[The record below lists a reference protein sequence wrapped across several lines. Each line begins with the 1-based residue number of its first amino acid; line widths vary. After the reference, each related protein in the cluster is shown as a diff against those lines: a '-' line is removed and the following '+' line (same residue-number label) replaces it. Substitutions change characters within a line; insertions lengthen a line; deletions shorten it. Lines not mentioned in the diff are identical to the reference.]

1 MIDWFFSSGKVKYSK
16 QLWRLNIWL
25 YLLPSNSEKKLNTM
39 QTKNENG
46 VKKDANRENILK
58 IAREIFSKYG
68 FKKTTLDDIANAVRK
83 GKSSLYYYFES
94 KEDLFQAVIMKEV
107 DILAHELEIVINRN
121 TDPIDKLRDY
131 ILTKL
136 TTFRSLA
143 NFYHAIE
150 NDVTAVG
157 FINDVKRRYD
167 LDEIRMI
174 KRILIEGVR
183 KNEFEIYDFNLAAIG
198 ITTAIKGLEMPL
210 SAGTYGNVN
219 IENSVDIILKIICYG
234 IMKR

>member
-1 MIDWFFSSGKVKYSK
+1 MIVNAVKFIIM
-16 QLWRLNIWL
+16 LN
-25 YLLPSNSEKKLNTM
+25 NSD
-39 QTKNENG
+39 NG
-46 VKKDANRENILK
+46 NKRDHNRENILK

-68 FKKTTLDDIANAVRK
+68 YKKTTLNDISTAVRK

-94 KEDLFQAVIMKEV
+94 KEDIFQAVILKEV
-107 DILAHELEIVINRN
+107 EILGKELEIVINRN
-121 TDPIDKLRDY
+121 TDPVDKLRDY

-136 TTFRSLA
+136 TTYRSLA

-157 FINDVKRRYD
+157 FIEEVKRRYEQ
-167 LDEIRMI
+167 DEIRMI

-183 KNEFEIYDFNLAAIG
+183 KNEFEIYDFNITAIG

-210 SAGTYGNVN
+210 SAGNYGNVDLSR
-219 IENSVDIILKIICYG
+219 SVDNILKIMCYG

>member
-1 MIDWFFSSGKVKYSK
+1 
-16 QLWRLNIWL
+16 
-25 YLLPSNSEKKLNTM
+25 M
-39 QTKNENG
+39 QTKNVPG
-46 VKKDANRENILK
+46 HKKDINRENILK

-157 FINDVKRRYD
+157 FINDVKRRYE

>member
-1 MIDWFFSSGKVKYSK
+1 M
-16 QLWRLNIWL
+16 Q
-25 YLLPSNSEKKLNTM
+25 NSTETAN
-39 QTKNENG
+39 
-46 VKKDANRENILK
+46 KKDVNRENILK

-68 FKKTTLDDIANAVRK
+68 YKKTTLDDIANAVRK
-83 GKSSLYYYFES
+83 GKSSLYYYFKS

-107 DILAHELEIVINRN
+107 DILARELEIVINRN
-121 TDPIDKLRDY
+121 TDPVDKLRDY
-131 ILTKL
+131 ILTKMA
-136 TTFRSLA
+136 TFRNLA

-157 FINDVKRRYD
+157 FIDEIKLKYEQ
-167 LDEIRMI
+167 DEIRMI

-210 SAGTYGNVN
+210 AAGNYSDVN
-219 IENSVDIILKIICYG
+219 LERSVDIILKIMCYG

>member
-1 MIDWFFSSGKVKYSK
+1 M
-16 QLWRLNIWL
+16 QT
-25 YLLPSNSEKKLNTM
+25 NSENG
-39 QTKNENG
+39 TKR
-46 VKKDANRENILK
+46 DLNRENILK

-83 GKSSLYYYFES
+83 GKSSLYYYFKS
-94 KEDLFQAVIMKEV
+94 KEDLFQAVILKEV
-107 DILAHELEIVINRN
+107 EILANSLEVVINRN
-121 TDPIDKLRDY
+121 TDPVEKLRDY

-150 NDVTAVG
+150 NDITAVE
-157 FINDVKRRYD
+157 FIEKVKQKYEQ
-167 LDEIRMI
+167 DEIRII

-210 SAGTYGNVN
+210 SAGNYSTANL
-219 IENSVDIILKIICYG
+219 ERSVDIILKIICYG
-234 IMKR
+234 IMKK

>member
-1 MIDWFFSSGKVKYSK
+1 MFLSSVKVKYSK
-16 QLWRLNIWL
+16 QFWRQNIWL
-25 YLLPSNSEKKLNTM
+25 YLFPSNSEKSKIYAN
-39 QTKNENG
+39 QKRSG
-46 VKKDANRENILK
+46 AQKDLNRENIMK

-157 FINDVKRRYD
+157 FINDVKRRYE

-210 SAGTYGNVN
+210 SAGPYGNVN

>member
-1 MIDWFFSSGKVKYSK
+1 M
-16 QLWRLNIWL
+16 
-25 YLLPSNSEKKLNTM
+25 LPVLTQQKGNKM
-39 QTKNENG
+39 QTKNETG
-46 VKKDANRENILK
+46 YKKDVNRENILK

-157 FINDVKRRYD
+157 FINDIKRRYE

-210 SAGTYGNVN
+210 SAGPYGNVN
-219 IENSVDIILKIICYG
+219 LENSVDIILKIICYG

>member
-1 MIDWFFSSGKVKYSK
+1 MKDYKIKEKERRKNRIYKVATKT
-16 QLWRLNIWL
+16 LWQKGYDRTSI
-25 YLLPSNSEKKLNTM
+25 
-39 QTKNENG
+39 
-46 VKKDANRENILK
+46 R
-58 IAREIFSKYG
+58 
-68 FKKTTLDDIANAVRK
+68 DIAKATDMTTA
-83 GKSSLYYYFES
+83 GLYYYFKS
-94 KEDLFQAVIMKEV
+94 KEDLFQAVIIKEV
-107 DILAHELEIVINRN
+107 EILARELEIVINRN
-121 TDPIDKLRDY
+121 TDPVDKLRDY

-136 TTFRSLA
+136 STFRSLA

-157 FINDVKRRYD
+157 FIDEIKIRYEQ
-167 LDEIRMI
+167 DEIRMI

-210 SAGTYGNVN
+210 SAGVYASINL
-219 IENSVDIILKIICYG
+219 ERSVDIILKIICYG

>member
-1 MIDWFFSSGKVKYSK
+1 MLDLGK
-16 QLWRLNIWL
+16 
-25 YLLPSNSEKKLNTM
+25 
-39 QTKNENG
+39 NG
-46 VKKDANRENILK
+46 NKKDANKEAILK

-83 GKSSLYYYFES
+83 GKSSLYYYFKS

-107 DILAHELEIVINRN
+107 EILAHELEIVINRN
-121 TDPIDKLRDY
+121 TDPVDKLRDY

-136 TTFRSLA
+136 ATFRNLA

-157 FINDVKRRYD
+157 FIEDVKLRYEQ
-167 LDEIRMI
+167 DEIRLI

-210 SAGTYGNVN
+210 SAGNYGDLNL
-219 IENSVDIILKIICYG
+219 ERSVDIILKIICYG

>member
-1 MIDWFFSSGKVKYSK
+1 
-16 QLWRLNIWL
+16 
-25 YLLPSNSEKKLNTM
+25 M
-39 QTKNENG
+39 QIKGDNAN
-46 VKKDANRENILK
+46 KKDLNRESILK
-58 IAREIFSKYG
+58 TAREIFSKYG

-83 GKSSLYYYFES
+83 GKSSLYYYFDS

-107 DILAHELEIVINRN
+107 EILAHELEIVINRN
-121 TDPIDKLRDY
+121 TDPVDKLRDY
-131 ILTKL
+131 VLTKL

-150 NDVTAVG
+150 NDVTAIG
-157 FINDVKRRYD
+157 FIEDIKRKYEQ
-167 LDEIRMI
+167 DEIRMI

-198 ITTAIKGLEMPL
+198 ITMAIKGLEMPL
-210 SAGTYGNVN
+210 TAGVYGAVN
-219 IENSVDIILKIICYG
+219 LESSVDIILKIICYG

>member
-1 MIDWFFSSGKVKYSK
+1 MQHSS
-16 QLWRLNIWL
+16 
-25 YLLPSNSEKKLNTM
+25 
-39 QTKNENG
+39 KNGN
-46 VKKDANRENILK
+46 KRDANRENILK

-68 FKKTTLDDIANAVRK
+68 FKKTTLDDIASAVRK
-83 GKSSLYYYFES
+83 GKSSLYYYFKS

-107 DILAHELEIVINRN
+107 EILAYELEIVINRN
-121 TDPIDKLRDY
+121 TDPVDKLRDY

-136 TTFRSLA
+136 ATFRNLA

-150 NDVTAVG
+150 NDITAVG
-157 FINDVKRRYD
+157 FINDVKLKYEQ
-167 LDEIRMI
+167 DEIRMI

-210 SAGTYGNVN
+210 TAGNYGAVN
-219 IENSVDIILKIICYG
+219 LERSVDTILKILCYG